1 MPKVIHCVGSVA
13 FGYPRSAEDR
23 IPEMFIRLICI
34 PQYFL
39 CMYSRSEGNQ
49 SCNFILRLALRAK
62 KSATKLKRSAEMGS
76 MYRHLRDRSSRR
88 RRFSP
93 AWRQELARQESPG
106 VAGGRRQGRWCRS
119 WHGRRIGRDDQE
131 IGLLPANR
139 GGRRNP
145 PGGDPGAERRRRRVP
160 IHGHGR
166 AGEVPLQLA
175 CLTDETQVFVR
186 ARTTNQLTP
195 LELGCS
201 AMAPRMR
208 GACRPAGLT
217 GFHCWCLPGSRA
229 SLQRS
234 WRR

>member
-1 MPKVIHCVGSVA
+1 
-13 FGYPRSAEDR
+13 
-23 IPEMFIRLICI
+23 
-34 PQYFL
+34 
-39 CMYSRSEGNQ
+39 
-49 SCNFILRLALRAK
+49 
-62 KSATKLKRSAEMGS
+62 MGS

-175 CLTDETQVFVR
+175 CLTDETQVRGLPFKE
-186 ARTTNQLTP
+186 AGGAEN
-195 LELGCS
+195 G
-201 AMAPRMR
+201 R
-208 GACRPAGLT
+208 GALLQAG
-217 GFHCWCLPGSRA
+217 
-229 SLQRS
+229 
-234 WRR
+234 RRRCHAEYFKHAKKNSYFLKNMYIYKGLV